1 MPTNTPQFY
10 VPTNVVFRIVTAT
23 SIEILNFIGVFL
35 PIGAL
40 HIVANPILQL
50 KFPEFIKK
58 TLVGT

>member
-35 PIGAL
+35 PIADSTEIERLSERMGY
-40 HIVANPILQL
+40 I
-50 KFPEFIKK
+50 IKN
-58 TLVGT
+58 